1 MALKIRQG
9 LEVDRSGVTPAEG
22 ELIYTTDEKLVYIG
36 DGVTPGGNIISSGS
50 STLTVKDQGST
61 LTTSPISINFAGDGV
76 TATTVG
82 DDITV
87 TIPGGGGAGGGSM
100 DSFSITGDDSVP
112 TLIEDGTTITFTGS
126 GGNSVYIDEFGSV
139 NIVGSGSIINPG
151 ETNRLAFYETT
162 SSILSDTG
170 AGLTWDG
177 ATLDVNLLNS
187 NALTSDN
194 ANFAI
199 IPTATQFVTLGGY
212 HAGSWH
218 TGKLQNLD
226 LDGYD
231 PFNPN
236 TVLLYQVHNQQ
247 PVNALNFLR
256 ARGTVDAELGLE
268 QYDSIGGILF
278 NGRTD
283 AAGNT
288 GQAAAIYVLVAEP
301 LTPATTVV
309 PGIMALQTTNSS
321 GVLSNAIIIDQ
332 YQTVNILASAVF
344 SNQIKISG
352 NQIETIDSNANLD
365 IRTNGT
371 GVINLLEDTSVSGVL
386 TVSGTLNVSTVDTTD
401 SSAITFTPAVVFE
414 SDVTIENDLI
424 VTNRVYASEFIST
437 NTGDPEIYS
446 STDLDIT
453 VGLKTYTLASNGG
466 LQMPILSAAPAS
478 PVIGAT
484 YVADNSGWD
493 PASKPG
499 TAPYPVFWDGVTYQA
514 LY

>member
-9 LEVDRSGVTPAEG
+9 LEEDRSGITPAEG

-50 STLTVKDQGST
+50 STLTIKDQGST

-76 TATTVG
+76 TATAVG

-87 TIPGGGGAGGGSM
+87 TIPGGGVGGGSM

-139 NIVGSGSIINPG
+139 NIVGSGIINPG
-151 ETNRLAFYETT
+151 DSGRLAFYET
-162 SSILSDTG
+162 SSNPGFNTLSDTG

-177 ATLDVNLLNS
+177 ATLDVNLVNT

-194 ANFAI
+194 VNFAI
-199 IPTATQFVTLGGY
+199 IPTATQFVSLGGY

-231 PFNPN
+231 PFNPS
-236 TVLLYQVHNQQ
+236 TALLYQVHNGQ

-256 ARGTVDAELGLE
+256 ARGTIDAELGLE

-283 AAGNT
+283 DQGNT
-288 GQAAAIYVLVAEP
+288 GQAAAIYVLVAEE
-301 LTPATTVV
+301 LTPGSTVV

-332 YQTVNILASAVF
+332 NQAVSVFGPVTASAGLLTP
-344 SNQIKISG
+344 S
-352 NQIETIDSNANLD
+352 IDTA
-365 IRTNGT
+365 
-371 GVINLLEDTSVSGVL
+371 
-386 TVSGTLNVSTVDTTD
+386 D
-401 SSAITFTPAVVFE
+401 SSSLTITPAVVFE
-414 SDVTIENDLI
+414 SDVTVENDLI
-424 VTNRVYASEFIST
+424 VNNKIYASEFVST

-446 STDLDIT
+446 STNLDIT

-499 TAPYPVFWDGVTYQA
+499 TAPYPVFWDGVAYQA